1 MKKELKEKEKQ
12 PAQDWSDIHAFI
24 RALGNFSLVII
35 AMIGYIFAFFSIAE
49 F

>member
-12 PAQDWSDIHAFI
+12 PEQDWSDIYAFI
-24 RALGNFSLVII
+24 RALGNLFLVII
-35 AMIGYIFAFFSIAE
+35 AIIGYIFTFFSLAD